1 MLTQTQFWKQ
11 FFEASANVSLSG
23 VEEREEEEEDETYTE
38 SHDQASTYETTETSG
53 ADETVH
59 ADGEGD
65 GHHYDQTTDSIMD
78 NVEVSGSTPR
88 RPRPKSATKFAG
100 YSSPYE
106 ALKKEMKGRSGD
118 EIGDET
124 DNTIQPSTPGPQSRL
139 PDMSMSPHSSPFE
152 AGLPSMQK
160 RTAAGPEHQALLH
173 RVLDKNYR
181 VQATPHKTPKQKGG
195 KTSWRDLDSPMSSP
209 PEAAPQLR
217 AEIFSSPVR
226 LAYNH
231 QHQTGQMP
239 RTPGVSVQTPGK
251 GRGKGVDVPRSAAK
265 KKDKDEITWE
275 SDSDEDPEGVYRKLG
290 MSPPKTIQFS
300 MPQSRL
306 MQTPGTYSSCVI
318 SFSSRYKTKT
328 IWKGKK
334 ANMHI
339 RSARSKQ
346 ANRPRPPS
354 DGGRGIR

>member
-1 MLTQTQFWKQ
+1 MLIQTQFWKQ

-23 VEEREEEEEDETYTE
+23 VEEREEEEDETYTE

-53 ADETVH
+53 ADETLRT
-59 ADGEGD
+59 DGEGEE
-65 GHHYDQTTDSIMD
+65 HHYDQTTDSIMD

-88 RPRPKSATKFAG
+88 RPRPKSGTKFAG
-100 YSSPYE
+100 FSSPFE
-106 ALKKEMKGRSGD
+106 ALKKEMKVRGG
-118 EIGDET
+118 EEVGDET

-152 AGLPSMQK
+152 AGLHSTQK
-160 RTAAGPEHQALLH
+160 RTGTGAEQQVLLH

-181 VQATPHKTPKQKGG
+181 VQATPHKTPKPKGG
-195 KTSWRDLDSPMSSP
+195 KMSWRDLDSPMSSP

-231 QHQTGQMP
+231 HQQVGQAP

-251 GRGKGVDVPRSAAK
+251 GRGKSADVMRSAA

-275 SDSDEDPEGVYRKLG
+275 SDSDEDPEGVYRELG

-306 MQTPGTYSSCVI
+306 LQTPGTYRPCII
-318 SFSSRYKTKT
+318 SFFSR
-328 IWKGKK
+328 
-334 ANMHI
+334 
-339 RSARSKQ
+339 
-346 ANRPRPPS
+346 
-354 DGGRGIR
+354 